1 MHYPL
6 SSICKTHLV
15 LPSILHMIKK
25 ITNTSD
31 TPLKTTLP
39 SIPQITLLEYKQVT
53 FVKEARYGKEKILHW
68 ICKRLFDF
76 HCFMD
81 IDCFADQ
88 IFVPLADF
96 FDRNDF
102 L

>member
-1 MHYPL
+1 MIEINPSYNHL
-6 SSICKTHLV
+6 QLCNSTILFKKKLKLIC
-15 LPSILHMIKK
+15 ILAEC
-25 ITNTSD
+25 
-31 TPLKTTLP
+31 P
-39 SIPQITLLEYKQVT
+39 
-53 FVKEARYGKEKILHW
+53 FVKEDHYGKEKILHW
-68 ICKRLFDF
+68 ICKRLFDL

-81 IDCFADQ
+81 INCFADQ